1 MLVSFIQIKISDVGI
16 VNHEKPIVNLFYIQ
30 VNNRSIATLPYNPY
44 GLNNICETHSLR
56 VLPLRNC

>member
-44 GLNNICETHSLR
+44 GLNNICETHSL
-56 VLPLRNC
+56 